1 MQPLF
6 IPGGKKRRNQTWKL
20 KGWEEKKRGKEKKK
34 KKNRSL
40 KPYQSYVAT
49 MRLIER
55 KFMSRRFQRHQEKS
69 SLELKGSRISRLN
82 AATFLTGWHVS
93 YMLHTIFLKKL
104 VSDSWVTLQ
113 FNLDFIPFEPP
124 WRLKRGEK
132 TGKEKKEI
140 DDPIELA
147 HRGCGHNS
155 DHKFS
160 GSTKSHPIC
169 HYLFISLPKLFV
181 SI

>member
-1 MQPLF
+1 LFRLAYCEVLRVEITYLDYWFMDIRKKMQPLF
-6 IPGGKKRRNQTWKL
+6 IPWGKKRRNQTWKL

-69 SLELKGSRISRLN
+69 SLKLKGSRISRLN

-93 YMLHTIFLKKL
+93 YMLHTIFLKKISIWFL
-104 VSDSWVTLQ
+104 GNSSIQ
-113 FNLDFIPFEPP
+113 P
-124 WRLKRGEK
+124 WFYPIRTPIKIK
-132 TGKEKKEI
+132 TGRENRKGKER
-140 DDPIELA
+140 DRWPN
-147 HRGCGHNS
+147 R
-155 DHKFS
+155 
-160 GSTKSHPIC
+160 
-169 HYLFISLPKLFV
+169 V
-181 SI
+181 SSSWLWP